1 MQRRNVVVAVV
12 ALIMLSIGGLATARL
27 MSPHG
32 GSNAT
37 LVAARPTSC
46 DDTYRVLKLAPSQ
59 ISTAKSVCLVQSLQI
74 SGELHGLVAQAYP
87 VEADGIAATQMCSVP
102 KRWNNYPQA
111 LLAFVIGSKAY
122 RLRISPPGFSEH
134 QALALRNLS
143 GNVEL
148 ASIADP
154 KADWNQASGTV
165 GLNADGITGAIDA
178 DLVRDVSGARPV
190 HVSGR
195 WACGAPIS
203 LAVDSNLPCSR
214 FYTLNHLQASDVDR
228 MKAQACKPQD
238 LTFSSAVSDHLDRAV
253 NDAAISPHPGID
265 GDNFCGA
272 VGYQYTASLKFSS
285 GDETFL
291 LDLVAGAYPSVGP
304 GQYPAA
310 TQGLTPGAFLWL
322 GHADPDN
329 NGQFVTDK
337 AVAWEGSGGSFTI
350 GGDLKSGTIDATL
363 QGLQNPNSAVHITG
377 SWRCA

>member
-1 MQRRNVVVAVV
+1 MQRRNVLVAVA
-12 ALIMLSIGGLATARL
+12 ALVVLGVGGFATARL
-27 MSPHG
+27 MSLHG
-32 GSNAT
+32 GSSTT
-37 LVAARPTSC
+37 LLAARPSSC

-59 ISTAKSVCLVQSLQI
+59 VTAAKSACLVQSLQI
-74 SGELHGLVAQAYP
+74 SGELHGSVAQAYP
-87 VEADGIAATQMCSVP
+87 VEPDGIAATQMCTVP
-102 KRWNNYPQA
+102 KRWNNFPQA

-134 QALALRNLS
+134 QAVALRNLG

-148 ASIADP
+148 RSIANP
-154 KADWNQASGTV
+154 TADWNQASGTV
-165 GLNADGITGAIDA
+165 GLNADGITGSIDA

-203 LAVDSNLPCSR
+203 MAVDSSVPCSR
-214 FYTLNHLQASDVDR
+214 FYTLNHLQTSDVDR

-238 LTFSSAVSDHLDRAV
+238 LAFSGAISDHLDRAL
-253 NDAAISPHPGID
+253 NDPAISPRPGID
-265 GDNFCGA
+265 GDNYCGG

-285 GDETFL
+285 GDESFL

-329 NGQFVTDK
+329 GGQFVTDN

-350 GGDLKSGTIDATL
+350 ANDMKSGTIDAAL
-363 QGLQNPNSAVHITG
+363 QGLQNPNSTVHITG